1 MKRTVAV
8 ALSGGLDSS
17 VAAALLKRED
27 YRVIGLHFQTGY
39 ESSSDNL
46 ASSISNIG
54 ATQAQRVAEEIGI
67 EFELID
73 CSKAFKQKVVNYF
86 IDTYTSGQT
95 PSPCVVCNPSIK
107 FGPVLKKA
115 IELGASALAT
125 GHYARIKRCPDGRFY
140 LLKGVD
146 SSKDQSYFLSR
157 LTQEHLRRAIFPL
170 GNYTKKEARK
180 MAKASGI
187 KSFTSKESQEL
198 CFVSSSNYK
207 EFLSE
212 HGKLSL
218 NPGPIV
224 NAKDEVLGQ
233 HQGLYAYTIG
243 QRKGIGIPGAEPYY
257 VIGLDIAGNRLI
269 VGTKSEAKSRECTVI
284 NINWIGA
291 ESPKKPISAQTR
303 IRYQH
308 CEAESVITPLD
319 HCTAKVIFSKAQQAI
334 TPGQAA
340 VFYQEERVLG
350 GGWIVL

>member
-17 VAAALLKRED
+17 VAAALLKGED

-39 ESSSDNL
+39 ESSTNNL
-46 ASSISNIG
+46 ASSVSNAG
-54 ATQAQRVAEEIGI
+54 TSQARQVAKEIGI
-67 EFELID
+67 EFESID
-73 CSKAFKQKVVNYF
+73 CSKAFQQKVVNYF
-86 IDTYTSGQT
+86 IDTYASGQT

-115 IELGASALAT
+115 RQLGASALAT
-125 GHYARIKRCPDGRFY
+125 GHYARIKRGPDGRFR
-140 LLKGVD
+140 LLKGID

-157 LTQEHLRRAIFPL
+157 LTQEHLSQAIFPL
-170 GNYTKKEARK
+170 GNYTKKEARNI
-180 MAKASGI
+180 AKVSGLT
-187 KSFTSKESQEL
+187 SFTRKESQEL

-243 QRKGIGIPGAEPYY
+243 QRRGIGIPGAEPYY
-257 VIGLDIAGNRLI
+257 VVGLDITGNRLI
-269 VGTKSEAKSRECTVI
+269 IGTKSESESRECTVT
-284 NINWIGA
+284 NINWIGT
-291 ESPKKPISAQTR
+291 ESPEKPISAQTR
-303 IRYQH
+303 IRYRH
-308 CEAESVITPLD
+308 REAESIITPLD
-319 HCTAKVIFSKAQQAI
+319 HYTAKVTFSKAQQAI